1 MTVDVPAAIWDKET
15 YGCCV
20 WSSYNAL
27 CLQSAA
33 KHWLINI
40 IKAFYKWFLIIF
52 ANVNDDADTW
62 RFFDVHDEYWVLILL
77 STVIKFR
84 TNVI

>member
-1 MTVDVPAAIWDKET
+1 MTDDVPTAIWGKQT
-15 YGCCV
+15 YGCSV

-27 CLQSAA
+27 GLQSVA

-40 IKAFYKWFLIIF
+40 IKTFYKWFLIIF
-52 ANVNDDADTW
+52 ANVNEDADVK
-62 RFFDVHDEYWVLILL
+62 FFAVHDEYWVLILL

-84 TNVI
+84 TNVM

>member
-1 MTVDVPAAIWDKET
+1 MTDDVPAAIWDKET
-15 YGCCV
+15 YGCSV

-27 CLQSAA
+27 CLHSAA
-33 KHWLINI
+33 KHWPINI

-52 ANVNDDADTW
+52 ANVNDAAATS
-62 RFFDVHDEYWVLILL
+62 FFDVHDEYWSLILL

-84 TNVI
+84 TSVM